1 MSISKKK
8 PVDRFFKVGVILLI
22 CTIAAMLLTLIPFPG
37 NGGTVLG
44 LAINSKKVTVNGVT
58 ADLGWGDGIWKF
70 GTSVM
75 LDLVG
80 GKTFIS
86 NLEDNLNWL
95 LGALTYAGL
104 VLAIL
109 LLVLYIKEKEK
120 KGAIAAVLGYIAFI
134 LAAVTYSLI
143 AYGVQTQVLQRI
155 DYQILAVIEAIAIAA
170 TLFLDFTA
178 LLPFVTSTMVQAAEA
193 RNMIPEEKKEEKAE
207 EKPEEKPAEEA
218 KPVEEKKEEKPAE
231 QKPVVVVIKQEVAQ
245 PAPAAAPVEKK
256 APIIAAKGK
265 ARRRASFETK
275 VKNADEDLRHKYYE
289 LRDYIKSYGIHNRVS
304 IPGDTF
310 SAHRQRYIF
319 VTISGKHLKVS
330 YDLNPNSYKDSTIPV
345 EFNKAKKFADLA
357 LLFKVR
363 SDLSLKRAEQLV
375 DDIMASKGV
384 KKPEPKK
391 PADDKAAK

>member
-8 PVDRFFKVGVILLI
+8 PVDRFFTVGIIMLIATIALILISLIWIPFNTKAGQEGNWGWAVGVWYWWDS
-22 CTIAAMLLTLIPFPG
+22 F
-37 NGGTVLG
+37 
-44 LAINSKKVTVNGVT
+44 AI
-58 ADLGWGDGIWKF
+58 
-70 GTSVM
+70 
-75 LDLVG
+75 DLVQ
-80 GKTFIS
+80 GKTQWTS
-86 NLEDNLNWL
+86 ENVMNWL
-95 LGALTYAGL
+95 LVALT
-104 VLAIL
+104 LASAVATIL
-109 LLVLYIKEKEK
+109 LLILYIRQKEK
-120 KGAIAAVLGYIAFI
+120 KGAIAAVLAFI
-134 LAAVTYSLI
+134 TILVLGIVYSTVSFGLKLGVCVRRQYDLLWIIEGCGFVALLFLVLAAFVPFL
-143 AYGVQTQVLQRI
+143 AQTFASVSEP
-155 DYQILAVIEAIAIAA
+155 AKV
-170 TLFLDFTA
+170 
-178 LLPFVTSTMVQAAEA
+178 
-193 RNMIPEEKKEEKAE
+193 EEKKEE
-207 EKPEEKPAEEA
+207 EKPAEKPAEEA
-218 KPVEEKKEEKPAE
+218 KPAEEKKEEKPAE

-245 PAPAAAPVEKK
+245 PAPAVAPAEKK
-256 APIIAAKGK
+256 APVIAAKGK

-289 LRDYIKSYGIHNRVS
+289 LRDYIKSYGVHNRVS

-310 SAHRQRYIF
+310 SAHRQRYVFI
-319 VTISGKHLKVS
+319 TISGKHMKVS